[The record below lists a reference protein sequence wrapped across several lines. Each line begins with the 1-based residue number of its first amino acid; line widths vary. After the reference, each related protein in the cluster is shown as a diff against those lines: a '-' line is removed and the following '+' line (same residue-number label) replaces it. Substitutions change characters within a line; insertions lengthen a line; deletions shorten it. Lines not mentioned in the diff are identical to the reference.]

1 MAYDW
6 YWYDKDS
13 FEKGMDIGMHI
24 YYERKR
30 IISFAVIFICTLGV
44 ILGLNHLWF
53 AKCDEERQLI
63 FTENTYGMVIYEGE
77 TIEQTFQSED
87 GYLESVLVLTAQGSE
102 NDKITVTLFDQEH
115 HELAS
120 RYMTMD
126 SSVGMLKADFR
137 KKLHPGTFYHIS
149 ILFEDIN
156 NGYSIYFV
164 PTEDLPKS
172 YGHCTLNE
180 EVMDAAL
187 FVWFDYSIFRWDLF
201 LVFLVPVF
209 ILGIFFLFDFSNNMI
224 SRIAD
229 GIGTVCCTLLCIN
242 SVNYLGTST
251 SQVDNIFML
260 ERAWIITV
268 LLVLILIAL
277 FTVIVRRL
285 NVGIIIALSVC
296 YLYGLI
302 SHFVILFRGTP
313 FLPVDIFAISTA
325 KAVASNYIYTLD
337 DRDQDIPMGTEVQK
351 LAGEYGVE
359 ITDWTDIPAIRLGVD
374 GEDQIKKE
382 SAVGIMLSYEYKE
395 VASSDLFLPA
405 SAYTAFTGEELPL
418 PHGSIA
424 AVSNPEGIPRLSVG
438 VTLLTNTLT
447 GRTLPVDSVLSL
459 ENDALSDCYVLNDED
474 FISMNE
480 GLTDEWREMLC
491 LFNVEDCG
499 GSYDFAKALL
509 YDIID
514 RSGEE
519 VALFN
524 GWDPVRRQI
533 DIERTGEY
541 FLDSEH
547 LEEYGFSRIR
557 YEERDS
563 TVFRLY
569 WAYMPK
575 FRVLDRM
582 DFVKTLAVFLMLF
595 VFISLVCFAAVFVI
609 AFTRT
614 MTIALTGKGL
624 YEDLRRLGAS
634 NAYLYRTV
642 RSQAKRVFVTPA
654 VIGTGIIYL
663 FYVMMLYFNDGR
675 ISVQE
680 WAGLSCCGLLTAL
693 VFCVYYGIYRI
704 TLQKACRVLNIK

>member
-1 MAYDW
+1 MKTFFDVYKHLRRKNRKQ
-6 YWYDKDS
+6 YLLLSGCLFFSVLLISSYVSMMRSQTVLTILPEGGDS
-13 FEKGMDIGMHI
+13 RKQVMMIFVLTVIGCMVFSLYAASLFFRQKSQETGI
-24 YYERKR
+24 LLALGADRR
-30 IISFAVIFICTLGV
+30 ILIRLMVREMCVLSTASC
-44 ILGLNHLWF
+44 ILG
-53 AKCDEERQLI
+53 I
-63 FTENTYGMVIYEGE
+63 
-77 TIEQTFQSED
+77 
-87 GYLESVLVLTAQGSE
+87 VLSIPLTKG
-102 NDKITVTLFDQEH
+102 IW
-115 HELAS
+115 
-120 RYMTMD
+120 
-126 SSVGMLKADFR
+126 
-137 KKLHPGTFYHIS
+137 
-149 ILFEDIN
+149 ILFRLLVVD
-156 NGYSIYFV
+156 
-164 PTEDLPKS
+164 TEEMALLLDPQAFLFS
-172 YGHCTLNE
+172 CAFSL
-180 EVMDAAL
+180 AAL
-187 FVWFDYSIFRWDLF
+187 FLLLSASARSIRRVHIIDIISESHKSEPIHA
-201 LVFLVPVF
+201 VPQKYGF
-209 ILGIFFLFDFSNNMI
+209 IGIALIFLGIFMGYNIPSYIIEKLNWYLPEGI
-224 SRIAD
+224 SSIFYLPAFAGLYMVLLHAVVNGWHKKNAYKDLVATSQMKFQGRQTVKNLLVMTVLIAGAFFASFYTPTI
-229 GIGTVCCTLLCIN
+229 GIG
-242 SVNYLGTST
+242 ST
-251 SQVDNIFML
+251 MEFNARSTDYVY
-260 ERAWIITV
+260 R
-268 LLVLILIAL
+268 
-277 FTVIVRRL
+277 
-285 NVGIIIALSVC
+285 
-296 YLYGLI
+296 
-302 SHFVILFRGTP
+302 FR
-313 FLPVDIFAISTA
+313 
-325 KAVASNYIYTLD
+325 
-337 DRDQDIPMGTEVQK
+337 RDQDIPMGTEVQK

-547 LEEYGFSRIR
+547 LEEYGFSQIR

-595 VFISLVCFAAVFVI
+595 IFISLVCFAAVFVI

>member
-1 MAYDW
+1 
-6 YWYDKDS
+6 
-13 FEKGMDIGMHI
+13 
-24 YYERKR
+24 
-30 IISFAVIFICTLGV
+30 
-44 ILGLNHLWF
+44 
-53 AKCDEERQLI
+53 
-63 FTENTYGMVIYEGE
+63 
-77 TIEQTFQSED
+77 
-87 GYLESVLVLTAQGSE
+87 
-102 NDKITVTLFDQEH
+102 
-115 HELAS
+115 
-120 RYMTMD
+120 
-126 SSVGMLKADFR
+126 
-137 KKLHPGTFYHIS
+137 
-149 ILFEDIN
+149 
-156 NGYSIYFV
+156 
-164 PTEDLPKS
+164 
-172 YGHCTLNE
+172 
-180 EVMDAAL
+180 
-187 FVWFDYSIFRWDLF
+187 
-201 LVFLVPVF
+201 
-209 ILGIFFLFDFSNNMI
+209 
-224 SRIAD
+224 
-229 GIGTVCCTLLCIN
+229 
-242 SVNYLGTST
+242 
-251 SQVDNIFML
+251 
-260 ERAWIITV
+260 
-268 LLVLILIAL
+268 
-277 FTVIVRRL
+277 
-285 NVGIIIALSVC
+285 
-296 YLYGLI
+296 
-302 SHFVILFRGTP
+302 
-313 FLPVDIFAISTA
+313 
-325 KAVASNYIYTLD
+325 
-337 DRDQDIPMGTEVQK
+337 
-351 LAGEYGVE
+351 
-359 ITDWTDIPAIRLGVD
+359 
-374 GEDQIKKE
+374 
-382 SAVGIMLSYEYKE
+382 
-395 VASSDLFLPA
+395 
-405 SAYTAFTGEELPL
+405 
-418 PHGSIA
+418 
-424 AVSNPEGIPRLSVG
+424 
-438 VTLLTNTLT
+438 
-447 GRTLPVDSVLSL
+447 
-459 ENDALSDCYVLNDED
+459 
-474 FISMNE
+474 
-480 GLTDEWREMLC
+480 MLC